1 MTFSLY
7 QYQIVL
13 IAYLK
18 FLLMVYGQIKN
29 VSFLLIFETVFL
41 YGVYIFHK
49 ILKFQYSIFLIVT
62 VLLCVQQQQ
71 QHCVEAVFK
80 SLWST
85 ITCHLFGT
93 VRFSTTKW

>member
-1 MTFSLY
+1 
-7 QYQIVL
+7 
-13 IAYLK
+13 
-18 FLLMVYGQIKN
+18 MVYGQIKN